1 MKRMNTLLA
10 GAIAVTLSQPVLAEN
25 APEGLYSMDALIGA
39 DVFLATE
46 RNREVGE
53 VEDVLVAENMKV
65 HGLVV
70 ELDDDLVGVGSGDY
84 RFVEIQQFSVATRS
98 GDQLDRV
105 SYAVFLNDELEQV
118 REYPRVDNDWWAQTK
133 DAAANIWSNTKS
145 GASSA
150 WQATKETTSDVIDKT
165 KEKTRDVLE
174 SLQRT
179 LE

>member
-1 MKRMNTLLA
+1 MTHMKTLLA
-10 GAIAVTLSQPVLAEN
+10 GVIAVTLSQPALAKD
-25 APEGLYSMDALIGA
+25 APEGLYSMNALIGA
-39 DVFLATE
+39 NVFLATD

-70 ELDDDLVGVGSGDY
+70 ELDDDLDGMGDNNY
-84 RFVEIQQFSVATRS
+84 RFVEVEQFSVATRS

-105 SYAVFLNDELEQV
+105 SYAVFLNDDLDQV
-118 REYPRVDNDWWAQTK
+118 RNYPQVDNDWWAETK
-133 DAAANIWSNTKS
+133 GAAANIWSNTKA

-150 WQATKETTSDVIDKT
+150 WQATKDTTSNVIDKT

>member
-10 GAIAVTLSQPVLAEN
+10 GAVAVTLSQPLLAET

-39 DVFLATE
+39 DVFLTTD

-65 HGLVV
+65 HGLVI
-70 ELDDDLVGVGSGDY
+70 ELDDGLDDVDDDDY
-84 RFVEIQQFSVATRS
+84 RFVEVQRFSVATRS
-98 GDQLDRV
+98 GDQLDHV
-105 SYAVFLNDELEQV
+105 SYAVFLEDDLDQV
-118 REYPRVDNDWWAQTK
+118 RDYPRVDNDWWAETK
-133 DAAANIWSNTKS
+133 KAAADIWDSTKS

-150 WQATKETTSDVIDKT
+150 WQATRETGGDVLDRT
-165 KEKTRDVLE
+165 KEGARDMLE